1 MLTKLLKYEY
11 RATARFLLPLY
22 LGILFLIMLNVIF
35 MRLGN
40 SFAAFSGTSLYTAGI
55 AILTVLCV
63 LGFWAIFVISLVIA
77 VQRFYGLLGMRG
89 YLMFSLPVTADQLI
103 ASKLICSVS
112 WFFAALLLGNVFF
125 RMLDLP
131 VTAGD
136 MIIAPTFESWFSFFL
151 LCVALL
157 AMLCCAFLFFY
168 FCIALGGQWPQNRLL
183 ATVVCYFVITFVL
196 QILMMILM
204 FAIGFFTF
212 TFMLPDQPAISA
224 AATGFFSN
232 LTSGQIINL
241 FTLFFI
247 LLFAVGDVILW
258 LLTRHYL
265 TKKLNLA

>member
-22 LGILFLIMLNVIF
+22 LGVLFLIMLNVLF

-40 SFAAFSGTSLYTAGI
+40 FIAAFSESFLYTAGT
-55 AILTVLCV
+55 AVLTVICV
-63 LGFWAIFVISLVIA
+63 LGFWAIFVISLVMA
-77 VQRFYGLLGMRG
+77 VQRFYGLLGVRG

-125 RMLDLP
+125 RMLSL
-131 VTAGD
+131 TIAEGD
-136 MIIAPTFESWFSFFL
+136 IIIAPNAESWLSFFL
-151 LCVALL
+151 LCIALL

-183 ATVVCYFVITFVL
+183 ATVICYFVITFVL
-196 QILMMILM
+196 QILMMVIM
-204 FAIGFFTF
+204 FSIGCIAFL
-212 TFMLPDQPAISA
+212 LPDQTMVNAS
-224 AATGFFSN
+224 TTFFSQ
-232 LTSGQIINL
+232 LTSEQIVNL

-247 LLFAVGDVILW
+247 LLFVAGDVILW

>member
-1 MLTKLLKYEY
+1 MNTVQPQN
-11 RATARFLLPLY
+11 FCCPY
-22 LGILFLIMLNVIF
+22 LGVLFLIMLNVLF

-40 SFAAFSGTSLYTAGI
+40 SIATFAESSLYTAGT
-55 AILTVLCV
+55 AILTVVCV
-63 LGFWAIFVISLVIA
+63 LGFWAIFVISLVMA
-77 VQRFYGLLGMRG
+77 VQRFYGLLGTRG

-103 ASKLICSVS
+103 ASKLICSIT

-125 RMLDLP
+125 RMMSLP
-131 VTAGD
+131 VTDGD
-136 MIIAPTFESWFSFFL
+136 IIIAPNAESWFSFIL

-157 AMLCCAFLFFY
+157 TMLCCAFLFFY

-196 QILMMILM
+196 QILMVILM
-204 FAIGFFTF
+204 FAIGFI
-212 TFMLPDQPAISA
+212 TFMLPDQPTVGA
-224 AATGFFSN
+224 AASGFFST
-232 LTSGQIINL
+232 LTSEQIINL

-247 LLFAVGDVILW
+247 LLFAAGDVILW

>member
-11 RATARFLLPLY
+11 RATAKLLLPLY
-22 LGILFLIMLNVIF
+22 LGVLFLIMLNVLF

-40 SFAAFSGTSLYTAGI
+40 SIATFAESSLYTAGT
-55 AILTVLCV
+55 AILTVVCV
-63 LGFWAIFVISLVIA
+63 LGFWAIFVISLVMA
-77 VQRFYGLLGMRG
+77 VQRFYGLLGTRG

-103 ASKLICSVS
+103 ASKLICSIT

-125 RMLDLP
+125 RMMSLP
-131 VTAGD
+131 VTDGD
-136 MIIAPTFESWFSFFL
+136 IIIAPNAESWFSFIL

-157 AMLCCAFLFFY
+157 VMLCCVFLFFY

-183 ATVVCYFVITFVL
+183 ATVICYFVITFIL
-196 QILMMILM
+196 QILMMVFV
-204 FAIGFFTF
+204 FAIGWITLL
-212 TFMLPDQPAISA
+212 LPDQSVVIDFI
-224 AATGFFSN
+224 TFFSR
-232 LTSGQIINL
+232 LTSGQILNL

>member
-22 LGILFLIMLNVIF
+22 LGVLFLIMLNVLF
-35 MRLGN
+35 MRLG
-40 SFAAFSGTSLYTAGI
+40 SSVAAFSGTSLYTAGT
-55 AILTVLCV
+55 AILTVICV
-63 LGFWAIFVISLVIA
+63 LGFWAIFVISLVIS

-89 YLMFSLPVTADQLI
+89 YLMFSLPVTANQLI

-125 RMLDLP
+125 RMLSLS
-131 VTAGD
+131 TTEGD
-136 MIIAPTFESWFSFFL
+136 IIIAPNAESGLSFFL

-157 AMLCCAFLFFY
+157 TMLCCVFLFFY

-183 ATVVCYFVITFVL
+183 ATIVCYFVITFAL
-196 QILMMILM
+196 QLLMTVIM
-204 FAIGFFTF
+204 FAIAF
-212 TFMLPDQPAISA
+212 LLSSVPDQSAIDTAS
-224 AATGFFSN
+224 GFFSH
-232 LTSGQIINL
+232 LTDGQIINL
-241 FTLFFI
+241 FILFFT
-247 LLFAVGDVILW
+247 LLFAAGGAILW

>member
-22 LGILFLIMLNVIF
+22 LGVLFLIMLNVIF

-40 SFAAFSGTSLYTAGI
+40 SFAAFSGTPLYTAGI

-131 VTAGD
+131 VTDRLKLEHYAR
-136 MIIAPTFESWFSFFL
+136 I
-151 LCVALL
+151 
-157 AMLCCAFLFFY
+157 
-168 FCIALGGQWPQNRLL
+168 LGKGQKLTAREEK
-183 ATVVCYFVITFVL
+183 
-196 QILMMILM
+196 ILS
-204 FAIGFFTF
+204 
-212 TFMLPDQPAISA
+212 D
-224 AATGFFSN
+224 
-232 LTSGQIINL
+232 
-241 FTLFFI
+241 I
-247 LLFAVGDVILW
+247 LLP
-258 LLTRHYL
+258 R
-265 TKKLNLA
+265 

>member
-22 LGILFLIMLNVIF
+22 LGVLFLIMLNVIF

-40 SFAAFSGTSLYTAGI
+40 SFAALSGTSLYTAGI

-183 ATVVCYFVITFVL
+183 ATVV
-196 QILMMILM
+196 
-204 FAIGFFTF
+204 
-212 TFMLPDQPAISA
+212 
-224 AATGFFSN
+224 
-232 LTSGQIINL
+232 
-241 FTLFFI
+241 
-247 LLFAVGDVILW
+247 
-258 LLTRHYL
+258 R
-265 TKKLNLA
+265 